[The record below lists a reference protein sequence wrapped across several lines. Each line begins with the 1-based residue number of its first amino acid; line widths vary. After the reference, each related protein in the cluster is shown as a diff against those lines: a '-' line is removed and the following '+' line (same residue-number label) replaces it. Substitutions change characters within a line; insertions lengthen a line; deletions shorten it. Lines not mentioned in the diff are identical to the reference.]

1 MANTRL
7 GGVFMK
13 DTDGNI
19 ARGSAESTENIC
31 GIIFDINGFEVD
43 LAGTQFANGTVVEL
57 NTTKDIE
64 TAGITKTLMGGLVD
78 YHIRMFFSL
87 AGQNKRLFVSFMNSE
102 TDAEFEAIQLL
113 QSAADGLIYQ
123 IGVWTAQPTAKIK
136 DASKSKEASTLT
148 ADDYEMTGLYGK
160 LQAVAETLGGKIGE
174 VNYDGNSP
182 INIIINAPVVSDLTM
197 NYQNLPDISELD
209 LPKLS
214 HILGQE
220 SSDGVHAIQ
229 ASLIT
234 SLGGSK
240 MAVVGNIG
248 AAMGVLAVA
257 PADISI
263 AYVKNYNLAGVMQ
276 SCELGF
282 GEIAVEGGKFTASSA
297 FNNIRSITYSKR
309 NDKLHAKGYIFL
321 TPIEGIANGVFF
333 SSDQTLSTGDYRTIS
348 RCRVMHKSRRVVRQA
363 LLAKVNA
370 PVLLDTDTGEMS
382 ASDIASYQNLVL
394 EALDNNMYEPGTTT
408 PQISGRSCYIE
419 PNQNIL
425 ANDKIDIEYW
435 LVPIGCTSAIFVTEG
450 FVGSVSE

>member
-1 MANTRL
+1 MATNTRL

-31 GIIFDINGFEVD
+31 GIIFDTNGFDVS
-43 LAGTQFANGTVVEL
+43 LADTKFANGTVVEL
-57 NTTKDIE
+57 NTTRDIE
-64 TAGITKTLMGGLVD
+64 AAGITKTLMSGLVD

-87 AGQNKRLFVSFMNSE
+87 AGQNKRLFVSFMDSE
-102 TDAEFEAIQLL
+102 TDTTFESIQLL

-123 IGVWTAQPTAKIK
+123 IGIWTTQPSA
-136 DASKSKEASTLT
+136 EADG
-148 ADDYEMTGLYGK
+148 ATGNFKPTSLYRK
-160 LQAVAETLGGKIGE
+160 LQDVAETLGGKIGE
-174 VNYDGNSP
+174 TNYDGNSP
-182 INIIINAPVVSDLTM
+182 INIILNAPIVSAMTFD
-197 NYQNLPDISELD
+197 YEKLPDVSSLE
-209 LPKLS
+209 LPKVS

-220 SSDGVHAIQ
+220 SSEGVHEIQ

-282 GEIAVEGGKFTASSA
+282 GNVTVSEGEITADSA
-297 FNNIRSITYSKR
+297 LNNIRSITYSKR
-309 NDKLHAKGYIFL
+309 DDKLHKKGYIFL

-333 SSDQTLSTGDYRTIS
+333 SSDQTLSGGDYRTIA

-363 LLAKVNA
+363 LLTKVNA

-382 ASDIASYQNLVL
+382 ASDITAYQNLVL

-425 ANDKIDIEYW
+425 ASDKIDIEYW